1 MKTTAT
7 RSAQW
12 PLHAEFVWNWND
24 WVVDSVSG
32 AKVTFGSIV
41 ANTADPSEPN
51 LTAGTAVVF
60 DAINMPRGA
69 VIAGGELIVETAYV
83 GIGAGATLNVG
94 IAGNTAALLSAYD
107 IDAAAANARTALLL
121 TSPLLCNAGA
131 NIRITLA
138 GMTATATA
146 GKVRLRVMYTI
157 DGRGNEVITT

>member
-12 PLHAEFVWNWND
+12 PLYAEFVWNWND

-69 VIAGGELIVETAYV
+69 VIVGGELIVETAYV

>member
-12 PLHAEFVWNWND
+12 PLYAEFVWNWND

>member
-12 PLHAEFVWNWND
+12 PLYAEFVWNWND

-41 ANTADPSEPN
+41 ANTADPSELN

>member
-69 VIAGGELIVETAYV
+69 VITGGELIVETAYV